1 MTYGNTVM
9 LGEKD
14 STAPAKKN
22 NQARQYTPLGRMLEK
37 FSP

>member
-22 NQARQYTPLGRMLEK
+22 NLVRQYTPLGRRLEK